1 MENTV
6 LLYYDARMLGHNPA
20 GWDAGH
26 PEWSEAVKAMIAHQ
40 YPDASLETY
49 AYPERP
55 QRLTAI
61 VERLLAEPI
70 DGMFWQAPRP
80 ATRAQLQRAH
90 SAEHVA
96 YIESLAGES
105 HWLAQDTTAVSPDSV
120 IAAQLAA
127 GAGIDAVEAIAAGES
142 RHAFCIVRPP
152 GHHAAADHAR
162 GFCLYNNIAVAAA
175 HARAV
180 LGYSRVMIWDWDMH
194 HGNGTQ
200 EMFYDD
206 PGVLVVDSHC
216 AAPFYP
222 GTGHLSEIG
231 TGAGL
236 GYHLNVPLP
245 RGSGNA
251 ALIDVFEQVV
261 RPAARAFEPEIIL
274 VSCGF
279 DCHYLDYT
287 CGMDETGFAALT
299 ERMCALAHE
308 LCDDRL
314 VMMLEGGYNALALSD
329 SAHAVIRALAGQ
341 TIASFNV
348 LPEDE
353 GCAEVAQAARFHAE
367 TIAVL
372 GQRSTS

>member
-1 MENTV
+1 MEKTV
-6 LLYYDARMLGHNPA
+6 LIYYDVRMLGHNPA
-20 GWDAGH
+20 GWDSGH
-26 PEWSEAVKAMIAHQ
+26 PEWSDAVKAMIAQQ

-70 DGMFWQAPRP
+70 DGMCWRVPAP

-90 SAEHVA
+90 SAVHVA
-96 YIESLAGES
+96 YIESLVGES

-120 IAAQLAA
+120 IAARLAA
-127 GAGIDAVEAIAAGES
+127 GSGVDAVEAITAGES

-162 GFCLYNNIAVAAA
+162 GFCLYNNIAVAAM

-200 EMFYDD
+200 DIFYDQ

-222 GTGHLSEIG
+222 GTGSLSETG
-231 TGAGL
+231 TGPGL
-236 GYHLNVPLP
+236 GYQLNVPLP
-245 RGSGNA
+245 RGERQRGP
-251 ALIDVFEQVV
+251 DQCV
-261 RPAARAFEPEIIL
+261 RAGGSSCGAGVSARAHPDFLRFRLPL
-274 VSCGF
+274 SGLYL
-279 DCHYLDYT
+279 CHGRNRLCCIDGARLRAGSRVLRRSAGDDARRRLQRPGAIRQRT
-287 CGMDETGFAALT
+287 CRHPRA
-299 ERMCALAHE
+299 
-308 LCDDRL
+308 DRPHHHI
-314 VMMLEGGYNALALSD
+314 D
-329 SAHAVIRALAGQ
+329 QCITR
-341 TIASFNV
+341 
-348 LPEDE
+348 
-353 GCAEVAQAARFHAE
+353 R
-367 TIAVL
+367 
-372 GQRSTS
+372 